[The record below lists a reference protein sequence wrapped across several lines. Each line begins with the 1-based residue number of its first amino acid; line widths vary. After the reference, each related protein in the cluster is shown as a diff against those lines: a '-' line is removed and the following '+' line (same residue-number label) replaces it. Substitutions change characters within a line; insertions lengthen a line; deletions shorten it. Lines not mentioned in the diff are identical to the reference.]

1 KHHPRHGRRNS
12 YFNDFHFLATLHKN
26 RTTAGDI
33 ESHITATLEQIRTHI
48 QMAWTLNDQWTHHL
62 LTTTG
67 ATFTAGE
74 LVVSTSRMWKTAT
87 YAKEKLLSLAQR
99 FMLFD
104 SIYQMMANDGRIP
117 ARRRTTWVQ
126 NKEHDTKTWATR
138 VHQHLER
145 LDRNISDIED
155 EMSRAE
161 KQVYEEKIQNKE
173 PFISVF
179 NKTVASLEVKLD
191 GIASK
196 LRLIEENKDDNDD
209 DPPEAAERRS
219 LHESE
224 EQERNRREQAQYEE
238 EQLRRGKPSKI
249 CFHSKRDRRDAAV

>member
-1 KHHPRHGRRNS
+1 MIS
-12 YFNDFHFLATLHKN
+12 TFLPPST
-26 RTTAGDI
+26 RTERQQKILKAI
-33 ESHITATLEQIRTHI
+33 E
-48 QMAWTLNDQWTHHL
+48 
-62 LTTTG
+62 
-67 ATFTAGE
+67 TFTAGE
-74 LVVSTSRMWKTAT
+74 LVVATSRMWKTAT

-161 KQVYEEKIQNKE
+161 KQETSQHSPTKR
-173 PFISVF
+173 
-179 NKTVASLEVKLD
+179 KLD
-191 GIASK
+191 DIEEGPSTSK
-196 LRLIEENKDDNDD
+196 VHILSDDEYMKRLIEENKDDNDD

-224 EQERNRREQAQYEE
+224 EQERNRHMFSFGSEIDEMLQYKERHAE
-238 EQLRRGKPSKI
+238 LRWFRPPSSLPYRLHRCI
-249 CFHSKRDRRDAAV
+249 L